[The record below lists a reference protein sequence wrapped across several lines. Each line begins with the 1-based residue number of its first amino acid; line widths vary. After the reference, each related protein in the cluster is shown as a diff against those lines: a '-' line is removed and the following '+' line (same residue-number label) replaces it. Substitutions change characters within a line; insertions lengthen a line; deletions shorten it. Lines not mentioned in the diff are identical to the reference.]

1 MEVDLIWTLVGFIL
15 TLLVFSYL
23 FGDNPLFRLVTYLFV
38 GVVAGYVF
46 TVVIYQVIIP
56 RLITPLTAGTS
67 GERLLALVPLV
78 LSGLLLTKL
87 SPRLAAVG
95 NLPVAFLTGAS
106 AAVVVGGAVTGT
118 LVNQISATINLFDIT
133 APTAEPGLRLLE
145 GILTLVGAITTLA
158 YFQFGAKLRADQSVR
173 RPAIVEAA
181 AAIGQVFI
189 GITLGA
195 LFAGVF
201 TSALSALIDRVGFI
215 KDVLLSLF

>member
-23 FGDNPLFRLVTYLFV
+23 FGDNPLFRLVTYLFI

-46 TVVIYQVIIP
+46 TITIYQIILP
-56 RLITPLTAGTS
+56 RLILPLTGGTGS
-67 GERLLALVPLV
+67 ERILTLIPLA

-87 SPRLAAVG
+87 SPRLAVIG

-118 LVNQISATINLFDIT
+118 LINQIGATIHLFNLSE
-133 APTAEPGLRLLE
+133 PTAEPGLRLLE
-145 GILTLVGAITTLA
+145 GILTLTGAVTTLA
-158 YFQFGAKLRADQSVR
+158 YFQFSARTRADQSIR
-173 RPAIVEAA
+173 RSAIVEAA
-181 AAIGQVFI
+181 AAVGQVFI

-195 LFAGVF
+195 LFAGIF
-201 TSALSALIDRVGFI
+201 TSALSALIDRVGFL
-215 KDVLLSLF
+215 KDVLISLF